1 MRLEANLE
9 ALLSIVELVA
19 IRRHRGLL
27 TIARTRDDGWTV
39 SLGDG
44 NGGDA
49 ARGESL
55 KEALQNAI
63 VPANKK
69 PEYKDFDPNPQ
80 KGLF

>member
-9 ALLSIVELVA
+9 ALLSIVELFA
-19 IRRHRGLL
+19 IRRFKGIL
-27 TIARTRDDGWTV
+27 TISRNQDGWTV
-39 SLGDG
+39 FLGDG

-49 ARGESL
+49 LAGETL
-55 KEALQNAI
+55 TAALENAI
-63 VPANKK
+63 VPVKKK